1 MNHAINIGD
10 FYRITS
16 AILNKY
22 REPIIM
28 EGENAELAQMML
40 QKSRIPNVV
49 QTRVEIDNLHT
60 RNARWVHSNANHVPF
75 FLDLI

>member
-10 FYRITS
+10 FYRIAD

-22 REPIIM
+22 QKLLIM
-28 EGENAELAQMML
+28 DRANAELAQMML

-49 QTRVEIDNLHT
+49 QTRGKVDNLHT
-60 RNARWVHSNANHVPF
+60 RNARWDF
-75 FLDLI
+75 YFYFYFI